1 MILKIIRAKVRFNKL
16 YNNMLSRDEAIEK
29 IKKLK
34 TKSNIQE
41 VARRA
46 KQIYGD
52 DVVLY
57 ISDRKN
63 KKYMILE
70 PKTEK
75 WMHFGDIRY
84 EDFTYHGDNDRR
96 ERFQIRNHKWSK
108 EPKYSPGYMAY
119 YLLW

>member
-1 MILKIIRAKVRFNKL
+1 
-16 YNNMLSRDEAIEK
+16 MLSRDEAIEK

-84 EDFTYHGDNDRR
+84 EDFTYHGDKNRR

-108 EPKYSPGYMAY
+108 EPKYSPSYMAY